1 MDERIKVL
9 ICLGSAT
16 AANCIPCFE
25 HYFGKAKV
33 AGLTSDEIQEAVDL
47 ASQVKKGAHMAIKNC
62 INGLMGEKREFDLPC
77 GEKQASKSCCG

>member
-1 MDERIKVL
+1 MDEKTKVL

-25 HYFGKAKV
+25 HYFGKAKAV
-33 AGLTSDEIQEAVDL
+33 GLTSEEIQEAVDL

-62 INGLMGEKREFDLPC
+62 VNGLMGEEKEYALSCD
-77 GEKQASKSCCG
+77 KQANKSCCG